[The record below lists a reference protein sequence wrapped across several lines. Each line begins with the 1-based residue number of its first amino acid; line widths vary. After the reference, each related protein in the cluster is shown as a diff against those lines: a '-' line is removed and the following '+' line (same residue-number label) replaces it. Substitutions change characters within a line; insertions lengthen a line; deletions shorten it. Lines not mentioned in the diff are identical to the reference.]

1 MPDLALADTDFPPGD
16 FDFAGARVEHSKSGC
31 EIVTMMK
38 TAQPRHGNDFAVRVG
53 VVPFLPAGGCALCQS
68 EVRPVVMVVSD
79 VLLHESFQMA
89 LVEHDDMV
97 EEIAAASANP
107 AFGHAVLPGTA
118 NGSANRDDAQTLY
131 GLQNLTM
138 ESVLAIK
145 D

>member
-1 MPDLALADTDFPPGD
+1 MLDVSSVKTHSSPGG
-16 FDFAGARVEHSKSGC
+16 FDFAGARVDRSKLGG

-38 TAQPRHGNDFAVRVG
+38 TAEPRHGNDFAVRVG
-53 VVPFLPAGGCALCQS
+53 VVPCLPAGGCALCQS
-68 EVRPVVMVVSD
+68 EVRPVVMIVSD